1 LQAFPAAH
9 DDDSDTMEYTL
20 HMMDFS
26 PLAIKRR
33 QGLGR
38 VVEDPSAIKL
48 LSEKLVTTSL
58 PYVEVVSNR
67 KLRADDLA
75 SIQFDQDRIY
85 LDRYDVSSF
94 RFLTKSD

>member
-1 LQAFPAAH
+1 
-9 DDDSDTMEYTL
+9 
-20 HMMDFS
+20 MMDFS

-58 PYVEVVSNR
+58 PYVEVVSDR
-67 KLRADDLA
+67 KLSRGELIEIVVDKNK
-75 SIQFDQDRIY
+75 IY
-85 LDRYDVSSF
+85 PSN
-94 RFLTKSD
+94 